1 MSYRVEWE
9 QDASEALDR
18 LDAKVVDQILLR
30 VDWLSTNLDNIK
42 PQALEGPLR
51 GYFKLRAGDY
61 RIIYA
66 VNRADQLL
74 TIHDVGHRKNVYKE
88 K

>member
-1 MSYRVEWE
+1 MSYHIEWE

-18 LDAKVVDQILLR
+18 LDSKAVEQILLR

-42 PQALEGPLR
+42 LQALTGPLK

-61 RIIYA
+61 R
-66 VNRADQLL
+66 RFTL
-74 TIHDVGHRKNVYKE
+74 
-88 K
+88 